1 MRLTDYGPGDEQTWP
16 PCAGHP
22 NDPRT
27 DDEDFI
33 DWEESASYADLISQ
47 AVIDSVL
54 FNLRHGSPDDARNEL
69 DSELRAAYE
78 REAA

>member
-1 MRLTDYGPGDEQTWP
+1 MRLTDYGYGDAITWA

-22 NDPRT
+22 CDPRT
-27 DDEDFI
+27 DDEDFC

-54 FNLRHGSPDDARNEL
+54 FTLRHGNPDDARNEL
-69 DSELRAAYE
+69 DSALRAAYE

>member
-1 MRLTDYGPGDEQTWP
+1 MRLTDYGPGDAITWA

-33 DWEESASYADLISQ
+33 DWEESSSYADILSQ

-78 REAA
+78 REDA